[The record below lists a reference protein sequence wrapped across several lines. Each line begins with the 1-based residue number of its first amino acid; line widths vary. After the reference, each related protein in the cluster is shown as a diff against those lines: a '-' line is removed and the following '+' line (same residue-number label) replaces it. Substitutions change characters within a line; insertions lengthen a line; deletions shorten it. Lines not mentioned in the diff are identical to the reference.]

1 MTKADSLRG
10 LYGITSAALCN
21 SSMLFDAVNAALKGG
36 MRILQYR
43 NKTLDFEQQL
53 SQVRVLKKS
62 CQNHA
67 ALFII
72 NDDLELAQAVDADG
86 VHLGKSDIAIEKAR
100 QMLGESAIIGCSCYN
115 ELERAVLAQ
124 EQGAD
129 YVAFGRFY
137 ASLTKPLA
145 IQASLDILQQARSTL
160 DIPVCAIGGIT
171 VDNAGA
177 LIEHGADMLAVIN
190 GLFSAD
196 DIQQRAHQFS
206 SLLH

>member
-10 LYGITSAALCN
+10 LYGITSPALCN
-21 SSMLFDAVNAALKGG
+21 STTLIEVVDAALEGG

-43 NKTLDFEQQL
+43 NKTLDFGQQL
-53 SQVRVLKKS
+53 LQAGELKKC

-72 NDDLELAQAVDADG
+72 NDDLQLAQAVDADG
-86 VHLGKSDIAIEKAR
+86 VHLGKGDIAIDRAR

-145 IQASLDILQQARSTL
+145 IQASLDILQQARSQL

-171 VDNAGA
+171 VDNASA
-177 LIEHGADMLAVIN
+177 LIEQGADMIAVIN

-196 DIQQRAHQFS
+196 DIQQRAHQLS